1 MIYANKFDVARKR
14 KHWLLQPILCLAV
27 FVDPFQGLA
36 ERQSNRIARRRCI
49 FASFGAL
56 SLARFVSC
64 CAKSHQ
70 NLSKM
75 HSPAGAMQ
83 F

>member
-1 MIYANKFDVARKR
+1 MEEKKVIDEVLGPKA
-14 KHWLLQPILCLAV
+14 L
-27 FVDPFQGLA
+27 FVIACVILA
-36 ERQSNRIARRRCI
+36 EREPNRIARRRCI

-75 HSPAGAMQ
+75 HSPAGATQ